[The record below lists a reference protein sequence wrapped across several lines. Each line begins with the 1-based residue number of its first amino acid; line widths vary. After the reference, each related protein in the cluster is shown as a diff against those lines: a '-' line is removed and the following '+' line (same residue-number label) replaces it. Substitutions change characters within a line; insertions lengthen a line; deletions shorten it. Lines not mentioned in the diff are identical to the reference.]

1 MKIFARMEGRK
12 WLLEVSTEE
21 LRELNPDVEI
31 EIGAEYDTLKAA
43 QTLMSLRSL
52 SRNKMA
58 HAKKQIDEL
67 QKFYSSICDNHD
79 DVMLLDTIANL
90 KKDDLDDLDDND

>member
-1 MKIFARMEGRK
+1 MKIIARMGHQRY
-12 WLLEVSTEE
+12 LLEVGLNE
-21 LRELNPDVEI
+21 LRELNPDTDP

-43 QTLMSLRSL
+43 QTLTSLRSL

-79 DVMLLDTIANL
+79 EVMLLDTIANI
-90 KKDDLDDLDDND
+90 KNDHD